1 MATKTYLYK
10 RADGDKTKRAK
21 LTDVTQDIADNTS
34 GVTPETPSELNFNI
48 IANQMI
54 IRRCQGSVNET
65 LVGEDI
71 VYTTEFTREDLGL
84 TEDDSILNYVIVA
97 ICNSDN
103 SNKFKY
109 PFNKILSTSGSM
121 NISASKLTINNTR
134 ELMDE
139 FDIAMMKKR

>member
-10 RADGDKTKRAK
+10 CADGDNSKRAK

-34 GVTPETPSELNFNI
+34 GVTSETPSELNFNI

-54 IRRCQGSVNET
+54 IRRCQGSVNER

-71 VYTTEFTREDLGL
+71 VYYTEFTREDLGL
-84 TEDDSILNYVIVA
+84 TEDDSILNYVIIA
-97 ICNSDN
+97 ICNSNN

-109 PFNKILSTSGSM
+109 PFNKILTTSGSM